1 MMSWS
6 LLLLFAAADWD
17 PKLAAQYLDGRQ
29 KEWLSYKPAQGPGG
43 TCTPCHGSLL
53 YAMARPALRK
63 RLGESGSS
71 NALELEI
78 SNGYRTRLE
87 HPEMGSMFA
96 GDKQEPK
103 PSVEAVL
110 AAFLT
115 PGDERALDRLTALQ
129 LRDDGPDKG
138 SWKWFNLNLEPWE
151 GPASKFFGATLGAMA
166 LQSAPAAYRKRPEPA
181 RALRDVNEYLRRN
194 ETSQPLHHRL
204 LLLWSRDPA
213 FRKARTAILA
223 EAWKQQQA
231 DGSWSNESLGPW
243 PKKLHDSSAD
253 YATAFTAYSLLRS
266 GAVSR
271 KDPRLQRTLAWLAS
285 RQDRQKGHWSAQSMN
300 KQRTPESMTGQ
311 FMNDSATAF
320 AVLALLEADSR

>member
-1 MMSWS
+1 MMWS
-6 LLLLFAAADWD
+6 LLLLVSAADWD

-63 RLGESGSS
+63 ALGEGPSS
-71 NALELEI
+71 NAFELEI

-110 AAFLT
+110 SAFLT
-115 PGDERALDRLTALQ
+115 PSDERTLDRLIALQ
-129 LRDDGPDKG
+129 LRDDSPDKG

-151 GPASKFFGATLGAMA
+151 GPSSKFFGAALGALS

-181 RALRDVNEYLRRN
+181 RALREVNEYLLKQQAA
-194 ETSQPLHHRL
+194 QPLHHRL

-213 FRKARTAILA
+213 FKKAGKEILA
-223 EAWKQQQA
+223 ETWKQQQS
-231 DGSWSNESLGPW
+231 DGSWTNESLGPW

-271 KDPRLQRTLAWLAS
+271 KDPRLQRSLTLLAS
-285 RQDRQKGHWSAQSMN
+285 RQDRQKGHWSSQSMN
-300 KQRTPESMTGQ
+300 KDRAPQSMTGQ

-320 AVLALLEADSR
+320 AVLALLEAKSR